1 MPLHC
6 QVLSLHFYHQG
17 RNPTTER
24 GNLESFHRFLG
35 QFSFFLL
42 MPLDM
47 FKEMIRPDESSSAG
61 GADKLLLPGVGSLV
75 TGELVTA
82 GEYLVT
88 VRIRTVEGFLP

>member
-17 RNPTTER
+17 RNSTTER
-24 GNLESFHRFLG
+24 GNLDSFHGFLG

-47 FKEMIRPDESSSAG
+47 FEEMVRPDESSSAG
-61 GADKLLLPGVGSLV
+61 GADKLLLTGVGSLV
-75 TGELVTA
+75 TRQLVTPS
-82 GEYLVT
+82 EYLVT
-88 VRIRTVEGFLP
+88 VSVRTVEGFLS